1 METNQYI
8 LVDSEVLPEVFHKVL
23 QAKNLLAKGTA
34 KSASEACKMVDISRG
49 AFYKYRDRIFIYDE
63 RMSNEIIT
71 FQLLLE
77 DEPGIL
83 SQVLTCLYAVRANV
97 LTVNQN
103 IPNDKVA
110 VVTISIRPSSD
121 ETNRVEMTESLKRIN
136 GVIDVKI
143 I

>member
-34 KSASEACKMVDISRG
+34 KSSSEACKMVDISRG
-49 AFYKYRDRIFIYDE
+49 AFYDE

>member
-34 KSASEACKMVDISRG
+34 KSSSEACKMVDISRG

-63 RMSNEIIT
+63 RMSNEITT